1 MNSTT
6 TPKDLAPEAT
16 AAINDYLDRV
26 RMALP
31 LSPSARL
38 AAADR
43 LYHEIVSACSE
54 KAQQA
59 GKTLIDADVVEEH
72 LATLGDPVAKAQAM
86 TSETGAGAWTW
97 PGDYFADALRHHRV
111 AERVDK
117 FARAA
122 AEHGEHAARVSMDAA
137 ASALDIAA
145 KKLREA
151 AERLKNRQ

>member
-1 MNSTT
+1 MKNTT
-6 TPKDLAPEAT
+6 TPQDLDLAAT
-16 AAINDYLDRV
+16 AAINDYVDRV

-43 LYHEIVSACSE
+43 LYHEIVTACAE

-59 GKTLIDADVVEEH
+59 GSIDADVVHEY
-72 LATLGDPVAKAQAM
+72 LACLGDPAAKAQAM
-86 TSETGAGAWTW
+86 ASDRGEGAWAW
-97 PGDYFADALRHHRV
+97 PGDYFADAFRHHRV

-122 AEHGEHAARVSMDAA
+122 AEHGENAARVSMDAA